1 MVTMRKTHDVAFK
14 AKVALEAV
22 KGEKTIAQIASGH
35 SVHPNQVRQW
45 HQHLLEMLPEVFS
58 NRRGRSRRGRGT
70 RWKRNCTDRSG
81 SSRSSWN
88 DLKKIPCGEDE
99 YYRSSEADVRGG
111 EAPAALCLRAGCA
124 RGGRGERG
132 IFLSFRNYGERE
144 SMIFRPVLPG
154 PGARPGKGFR
164 PGPVHRQGHRRKH

>member
-14 AKVALEAV
+14 AKIALEAV

-111 EAPAALCLRAGCA
+111 EAPAALCLRAGCVKRRIDL
-124 RGGRGERG
+124 RGKSACSFTSSLGRTGRLIRGEL
-132 IFLSFRNYGERE
+132 LSWSG
-144 SMIFRPVLPG
+144 
-154 PGARPGKGFR
+154 
-164 PGPVHRQGHRRKH
+164 